1 MDVSRHFPTHSV
13 FTNVDKDV
21 DADMDHREM
30 DALPCNLCCVPIIH
44 SFLLFFLWQLLIQ
57 RADVN
62 ESNDLTLAEF
72 VNYVQEHEKR
82 LLLVFHTLD
91 ANSDGRQPLSPSP
104 PLTYIYVVFLYR

>member
-1 MDVSRHFPTHSV
+1 MNDSFMNSS
-13 FTNVDKDV
+13 KDS
-21 DADMDHREM
+21 
-30 DALPCNLCCVPIIH
+30 CISWIYWCYVPWTDPEI
-44 SFLLFFLWQLLIQ
+44 FLSWQLLIQ

-91 ANSDGRQPLSPSP
+91 ANSDGKVTFNFGP
-104 PLTYIYVVFLYR
+104 